1 MSLVAKIALHCTLL
15 GFSTCVALGAAE
27 VTVRVVLPQYIS
39 IQTDRAVWEHHDALG
54 WIGRPDTDVFQGFD
68 DAQKVAVRINA
79 SGFREDDVPLERTPG
94 RTRILV
100 LGDSVAY
107 GFGARLEDRFS
118 EVLERSLPGTELVN
132 LGVSGYSTDQE
143 LLLYREV
150 GATYRPDVVMLL
162 FVSNDV
168 GYNGRPHGHGHPKP
182 VVHFEG
188 DELVV
193 SNVPVPETGWPLR
206 VKYALQ
212 RNSALFNLAR
222 ERLRSVAHE
231 TGLNRL
237 AGDEA
242 LAGASEPTGA
252 TGADTPDPVV
262 LTKRLFLHLRDR
274 VEQDGA
280 RFLLV
285 LSTTNA
291 DLESNAKV
299 NELLGAW
306 CEEIDLAC
314 VDTYPAFRA
323 YAEKNPG
330 AVLFLQDR
338 SHWSALGH
346 SVAARALI
354 GDLSER
360 GWLSPPTPGP

>member
-1 MSLVAKIALHCTLL
+1 MSLLRKFALHCTLFA
-15 GFSTCVALGAAE
+15 FSTCVALGAAE

-39 IQTDRAVWEHHDALG
+39 IQTDRAIWEHHDTLG
-54 WIGRPDTDVFQGFD
+54 WIGRRETEVFQGFD

-79 SGFREDDVPLERTPG
+79 SGFREGDVPLEKTPG
-94 RTRILV
+94 RTRIVV

-118 EVLERSLPGTELVN
+118 EVIERSRPTTELVN

-143 LLLYREV
+143 LLLYREL
-150 GATYRPDVVMLL
+150 GAAYRPDVVMLL

-168 GYNGRPHGHGHPKP
+168 GYNGRPLGHGHPKP
-182 VVHFEG
+182 VVRFRG

-193 SNVPVPETGWPLR
+193 SNVPVPASGWPLR

-222 ERLRSVAHE
+222 ERLRSAARE
-231 TGLNRL
+231 TGLNRI

-242 LAGASEPTGA
+242 LVGASEAAGA
-252 TGADTPDPVV
+252 KETDALDPVA
-262 LTKRLFLHLRDR
+262 LTKRLVLHLRDR

-291 DLESNAKV
+291 DLERNAKV
-299 NELLGAW
+299 NELLGVW
-306 CEEIDLAC
+306 CKEIDLPC

-323 YAEKNPG
+323 YADENPS

-346 SVAARALI
+346 TVAARALL
-354 GDLSER
+354 GELTER
-360 GWLSPPTPGP
+360 GWLTP